1 MSKQEMIDELE
12 KLSKEETIL
21 IKRLEKTEKE
31 FKIKIRKQMDN
42 IISTQERIVYLTREI
57 ENK

>member
-1 MSKQEMIDELE
+1 MIDELE

-57 ENK
+57 ENN